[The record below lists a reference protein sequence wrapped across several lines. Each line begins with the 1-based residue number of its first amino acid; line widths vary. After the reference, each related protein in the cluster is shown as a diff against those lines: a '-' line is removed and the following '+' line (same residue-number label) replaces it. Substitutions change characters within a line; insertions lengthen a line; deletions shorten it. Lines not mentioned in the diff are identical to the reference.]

1 MFERILVAVDGSKH
15 SDAAFDVAIEMMR
28 KFGSHL
34 FVLHA
39 FPGTTGPILV
49 VSTPEEDTFQD
60 EAKEILRSYEKKI
73 NSSDLPNV
81 KMLLSKG
88 DAARRILETAKEE
101 NCDLIILGRRGKGT
115 WDDLLLGSVSHKVTN
130 RAECPI
136 LIAR

>member
-15 SDAAFDVAIEMMR
+15 SDAAFGVAMEMMR
-28 KFGSHL
+28 KFGSRL
-34 FVLHA
+34 FILHV

-49 VSTPEEDTFQD
+49 VSTSEEDTFKN
-60 EAKEILRSYEKKI
+60 EARDILKLYEKRI

-101 NCDLIILGRRGKGT
+101 SCDLIILGRRGKGA

-130 RAECPI
+130 RAECPV
-136 LIAR
+136 LVAG